1 MNKNYLADTI
11 IPVVLAGGSGSRLW
25 PLSRS
30 DRPKQFQRL
39 SGDVSL
45 FQDTVGRL
53 RHLENCS
60 QPIIVTSQQHRHLV
74 EQQLAEI
81 GVRPRAVIVE
91 PVGRNTAPAI
101 TLAALTEARRDGH
114 AHRLLVLP
122 SDHRIGA
129 PEELVQAVNSAAQ
142 FTERAGLLV
151 AFGIAPSRPETGY
164 GYIQRGARLAD
175 SNAFRIDRFVE
186 KPRHDAAEE
195 MVASGEYCWN
205 SGMFLFPVSTF
216 LEEMTWRNPG
226 LVAQCRAALGSGSR
240 DGCVIEPN
248 SRLFGEVEDISV
260 DYALMERTDR
270 AAVFVTDPDWNDLGS
285 WASIWEVADKD
296 ASGNAVVGK
305 AAVQSARNSYVRSD
319 GIFTAVVGVDD
330 VVVVTSED
338 AILVTSRGK
347 AEHVKTLVNNLK
359 QFGHRGIDGGTV
371 YRPWGSY
378 RTIDRGEGFHTKR
391 ITVAPGGQLS
401 LQFHNH
407 RSEHWTV
414 VSGTAR
420 VTVGNEIRHMGANES
435 VYIPLGAVHRLENLG
450 DEPMVLIEVQC
461 GHYLE
466 EDDIV
471 RLVDTYGR
479 AEAVEAFA
487 QAA

>member
-1 MNKNYLADTI
+1 MLV
-11 IPVVLAGGSGSRLW
+11 PVILSGGAGTRLW
-25 PLSRS
+25 PLSRELH
-30 DRPKQFQRL
+30 PKQL
-39 SGDVSL
+39 LPLVGSHTML
-45 FQDTVGRL
+45 QDTVQRL
-53 RHLENCS
+53 AGLETAAPVLVCNEAHRFLVAEQLRAIGCT
-60 QPIIVTSQQHRHLV
+60 PGAIVL
-74 EQQLAEI
+74 
-81 GVRPRAVIVE
+81 E
-91 PVGRNTAPAI
+91 PAGRNTAPAI
-101 TLAALTEARRDGH
+101 ALAAH
-114 AHRLLVLP
+114 AVLAGDAGDALLLVLP
-122 SDHRIGA
+122 ADHVIRDVAAFQAAVSGA
-129 PEELVQAVNSAAQ
+129 AVAARADQLVS
-142 FTERAGLLV
+142 
-151 AFGIAPSRPETGY
+151 FGIVPGSPETGY
-164 GYIQRGARLAD
+164 GYIRRGAVVGG
-175 SNAFRIDRFVE
+175 AFRIAEFVE
-186 KPRHDAAEE
+186 KPERERAARFVE
-195 MVASGEYCWN
+195 SGDYYWN

-226 LVAQCRAALGSGSR
+226 LVAQCRAALDSGSR

-461 GHYLE
+461 GDYLE